1 MGGLRSTVVLLVVL
15 GGLGGYIYF
24 VDAERDPAALDA
36 KPKAFVELSADD
48 IEEMHIRSDS
58 SEMSRVRRM
67 GDNWQLLEPSVADA
81 DAGVVSTVTS
91 NLASLEVQRV
101 VDEQPADLSQYG
113 LDPARIDVAFRLTD
127 QQDFEHLLVGEQTPT
142 GGDLFARRPDE
153 TRVFLISSFLDS
165 IFNKTA
171 FDLRDKAVLKF
182 ERNSA
187 DGVELV
193 GNSTH
198 LQFAKTGATWR
209 IVEPIGA
216 RADYAAVEG
225 LITRLSSTHMQ
236 RIVASDTSDLGGY
249 GLDGPVMTATVVVGN
264 SSASLLIGDEGE
276 GGRFARD
283 AGRPEVFAVE
293 ESLLTDLSKGV
304 SEYRRKDIF
313 DARSFT
319 ATRIETGRGDERLT
333 LERSTADS
341 DATWRDGSGQDVDV
355 TVVDDLFTKLSG
367 LRAQTFEEPARMG
380 LETPVLSVTIRY
392 DGDKMETVTFVRSAI
407 DVFAARS
414 DEPGSARID
423 AMLFD
428 EALMAVDALQ

>member
-1 MGGLRSTVVLLVVL
+1 
-15 GGLGGYIYF
+15 
-24 VDAERDPAALDA
+24 
-36 KPKAFVELSADD
+36 
-48 IEEMHIRSDS
+48 
-58 SEMSRVRRM
+58 
-67 GDNWQLLEPSVADA
+67 
-81 DAGVVSTVTS
+81 
-91 NLASLEVQRV
+91 
-101 VDEQPADLSQYG
+101 
-113 LDPARIDVAFRLTD
+113 
-127 QQDFEHLLVGEQTPT
+127 
-142 GGDLFARRPDE
+142 
-153 TRVFLISSFLDS
+153 VFLISSFLDS

-209 IVEPIGA
+209 IVEPIAA

-236 RIVASDTSDLGGY
+236 RIVAPDTSDLGGY
-249 GLDGPVMTATVVVGN
+249 GLDGPVMTATVVGGS
-264 SSASLLIGDEGE
+264 SSASLLIGDEDE

-319 ATRIETGRGDERLT
+319 ATRIETGRGDEKLT
-333 LERSTADS
+333 LERSTTDS
-341 DATWRDGSGQDVDV
+341 DAAWRDGSGQDVDV

-367 LRAQTFEEPARMG
+367 LRAQAFEESARMG

-392 DGDKMETVTFVRSAI
+392 DGDKTETVTFVRSAI

>member
-1 MGGLRSTVVLLVVL
+1 MGGLRSTVVLLIVL

-24 VDAERDPAALDA
+24 VDAGRDPAALDA
-36 KPKAFVELSADD
+36 KPKAFIELSADD
-48 IEEMHIRSDS
+48 IEEMQIRSDS
-58 SEMSRVRRM
+58 GEMSRVQRM
-67 GDNWQLLEPSVADA
+67 GDTWQLLEPSAADA

-101 VDEQPADLSQYG
+101 VDEQPTDLSQYG

-171 FDLRDKAVLKF
+171 FDLRDKAVLKL

-187 DGVELV
+187 DGIELI
-193 GNSTH
+193 GNSTR
-198 LQFAKTGATWR
+198 LQFSKTGATWR
-209 IVEPIGA
+209 IVEPIAA

-236 RIVASDTSDLGGY
+236 RIVAPDTSDLRGY
-249 GLDGPVMTATVVVGN
+249 GLDGPVMTATVVGGG
-264 SSASLLIGDEGE
+264 SSASLLIGDEDAGE
-276 GGRFARD
+276 RFARD

-293 ESLLTDLSKGV
+293 ESLLTDLSKDV

-319 ATRIETGRGDERLT
+319 ATRIETGRGDETLT
-333 LERSTADS
+333 LERNSADG
-341 DATWRDGSGQDVDV
+341 DATWRDASGQDVDV

-367 LRAQTFEEPARMG
+367 LRAQAFEESAGTTGEAPA
-380 LETPVLSVTIRY
+380 LSVTIRY
-392 DGDKMETVTFVRSAI
+392 DGDKTETVTFVRSAI
-407 DVFAARS
+407 DVFATRS

-428 EALMAVDALQ
+428 EALMAVDALR

>member
-1 MGGLRSTVVLLVVL
+1 MGGLKSTVVLLIAL
-15 GGLGGYIYF
+15 CGLGGYIYF
-24 VDAERDPAALDA
+24 VDADRDPAALAA

-48 IEEMHIRSDS
+48 IEEMQIRSDS
-58 SEMSRVRRM
+58 GETSRVRRM
-67 GDNWQLLEPSVADA
+67 DESWQLLEPSAADA

-101 VDEQPADLSQYG
+101 VDDQPADLSQYG
-113 LDPARIDVAFRLTD
+113 LDPARIDVAFRLEG

-153 TRVFLISSFLDS
+153 TRVFLISSFLES

-182 ERNSA
+182 ARNAA

-193 GNSTH
+193 GNSMH
-198 LQFAKTGATWR
+198 LQFAKEGATWR
-209 IVEPIGA
+209 IVEPIVA

-225 LITRLSSTHMQ
+225 LSTSLSSTYMQ
-236 RIVASDTSDLGGY
+236 RVVAADTSDLGEY
-249 GLDGPVMTATVVVGN
+249 GLDRPVMTATVAGGD
-264 SSASLLIGDEGE
+264 SSASLLIGDPDA
-276 GGRFARD
+276 GGRFAQD
-283 AGRPEVFAVE
+283 TGRSEVFAVE

-319 ATRIETGRGDERLT
+319 ATRIETRRSDETLT
-333 LERSTADS
+333 FERTSTDS
-341 DATWRDGSGQDVDV
+341 DSTWRDASGQDVDT
-355 TVVDDLFTKLSG
+355 TVVDDLLAKLSR
-367 LRAQTFEEPARMG
+367 LRAEAFEEPVGPALDMPA
-380 LETPVLSVTIRY
+380 LAVTIRY
-392 DGDKMETVTFVRSAI
+392 DGDKTETVTFVRSAI

-414 DEPGSARID
+414 DEPGLARID

>member
-1 MGGLRSTVVLLVVL
+1 MGGLKSTVVLLIVL

-24 VDAERDPAALDA
+24 VDANRDPAALDA
-36 KPKAFVELSADD
+36 KPRVFAELSAAD
-48 IEEMHIRSDS
+48 IEEMQIRGDAGETST
-58 SEMSRVRRM
+58 VRRV
-67 GDNWQLLEPSVADA
+67 GENWGLLEPGAADA
-81 DAGVVSTVTS
+81 DTGVVGTVTS

-101 VDEQPADLSQYG
+101 VDEQPADLTQYG
-113 LDPARIDVAFRLTD
+113 LEPARIDVAFRLEG

-142 GGDLFARRPDE
+142 GGDLFAKRPDE
-153 TRVFLISSFLDS
+153 TRVFLISSFLES

-182 ERNSA
+182 ERDMA
-187 DGVELV
+187 DGVELL
-193 GNSTH
+193 GTSTR
-198 LQFAKTGATWR
+198 LQFAKSGASWR
-209 IVEPIGA
+209 IVEPIAA

-225 LITRLSSTHMQ
+225 LITSLSSTHMR
-236 RIVASDTSDLGGY
+236 RIVAPETSDPREY
-249 GLDGPVMTATVVVGN
+249 GLDRPILTATVAGED
-264 SSASLLIGDEGE
+264 SSASLLIGDQDVGE
-276 GGRFARD
+276 RFARD
-283 AGRPEVFAVE
+283 AGRPEVFTVE

-319 ATRIETGRGDERLT
+319 ATRLETRRGDETRT
-333 LERSTADS
+333 LERPSTDD
-341 DATWRDGSGQDVDV
+341 DATWRDAADQDVDI
-355 TVVDDLFTKLSG
+355 TVVDDLLAKLSR
-367 LRAQTFEEPARMG
+367 LRAEAFEEPAG
-380 LETPVLSVTIRY
+380 AALEAPALTVTIHY
-392 DGDKMETVTFVRSAI
+392 DGDNTETVTFVRSAI

>member
-1 MGGLRSTVVLLVVL
+1 MGGLRSTVVLLIVL

-24 VDAERDPAALDA
+24 VDANRDPAALDA
-36 KPKAFVELSADD
+36 KPTAFIELSADD
-48 IEEMHIRSDS
+48 IEEMVIRSDS
-58 SEMSRVRRM
+58 GETSRVRRM
-67 GDNWQLLEPSVADA
+67 DETWQLLEPSTADA

-113 LDPARIDVAFRLTD
+113 LEPARIDVAFRLKD

-165 IFNKTA
+165 IFNKSA

-182 ERNSA
+182 ERDSA
-187 DGVELV
+187 EGVELV

-209 IVEPIGA
+209 IVEPIAA
-216 RADYAAVEG
+216 RADYAAVES
-225 LITRLSSTHMQ
+225 LITSLSSTHMQ
-236 RIVASDTSDLGGY
+236 RIVVPDTSDPQEY
-249 GLDGPVMTATVVVGN
+249 GLDQPAMTATVVGAN
-264 SSASLLIGDEGE
+264 SSASLLIGDGDE

-283 AGRPEVFAVE
+283 ASRPEVFAVE
-293 ESLLTDLSKGV
+293 ESLLTNLSKGV

-319 ATRIETGRGDERLT
+319 ATRIETGRGDETIT
-333 LERSTADS
+333 LERNTADS
-341 DATWRDGSGQDVDV
+341 DATWRDASGQDVDV

-367 LRAQTFEEPARMG
+367 LRAQAFEEPAPMA
-380 LETPVLSVTIRY
+380 LETPALSVTIRY
-392 DGDKMETVTFVRSAI
+392 DGDKTETVSFVRSAI

-423 AMLFD
+423 ATLFD
-428 EALMAVDALQ
+428 AALMAVDALR